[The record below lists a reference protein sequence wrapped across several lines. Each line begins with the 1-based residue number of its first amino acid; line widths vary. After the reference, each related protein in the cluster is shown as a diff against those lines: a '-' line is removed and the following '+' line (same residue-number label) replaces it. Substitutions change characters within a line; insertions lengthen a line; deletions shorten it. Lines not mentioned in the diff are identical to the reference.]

1 MLELFE
7 GLIATCLNDLD
18 RVELRL
24 ESGFSGIKVDV
35 DVPEGTSEGTDSLF
49 LLEKS
54 SGVAGP
60 VNDDPGLVC
69 SLYGKIEKVRYTII
83 EKYIPISYDVADAKT
98 RLYWFKW
105 KNGGKMQIKFSTAF
119 KLKERFFIR
128 VKNKK

>member
-69 SLYGKIEKVRYTII
+69 SLYGKNEKVRYTII

-98 RLYWFKW
+98 RLY
-105 KNGGKMQIKFSTAF
+105 
-119 KLKERFFIR
+119 
-128 VKNKK
+128 

>member
-35 DVPEGTSEGTDSLF
+35 DVSEGTSEGTDSLF

-69 SLYGKIEKVRYTII
+69 SLYGKNEKVRYTII
-83 EKYIPISYDVADAKT
+83 
-98 RLYWFKW
+98 
-105 KNGGKMQIKFSTAF
+105 
-119 KLKERFFIR
+119 
-128 VKNKK
+128 